1 MPKIRESSRRKYVVT
16 SISLP
21 IELYHLVKYYADKF
35 CNGKFSHA
43 LTEILY
49 QFFRQRG
56 VEIVIPEFTIEH
68 KPETRKERRKEKE
81 RKIEQIDLEMKAIKL
96 ELYSTV
102 KMLEGFEKTLTYYI
116 KLGYKPQINIDLIL
130 KNVDKARKLLLKASK
145 LAKKVNDKSLEEMI
159 EKCDQICT
167 RIEEILKNFEQK

>member
-49 QFFRQRG
+49 QFFKQRG
-56 VEIVIPEFTIEH
+56 IEIPTFEIPIEH
-68 KPETRKERRKEKE
+68 KPETKKERRKEKE

-130 KNVDKARKLLLKASK
+130 KNVDKARKLLLKANK
-145 LAKKVNDKSLEEMI
+145 LAGKINDKSLDELI
-159 EKCDQICT
+159 ERCDQICT